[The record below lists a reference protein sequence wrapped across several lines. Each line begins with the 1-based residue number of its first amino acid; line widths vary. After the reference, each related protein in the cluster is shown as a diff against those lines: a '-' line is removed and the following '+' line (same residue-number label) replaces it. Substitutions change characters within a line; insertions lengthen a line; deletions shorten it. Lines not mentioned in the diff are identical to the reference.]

1 MPKIIYYFLLLLKMQ
16 RSAAENGREKQING
30 EYMRKIKYNLPANL
44 KSTFI
49 IVEVARKTVQIL
61 FLAIFGSALWSLP
74 TIPLALPILFSS
86 GLPFRTIEEALSLMQ
101 GMIYESVF
109 PWLPLASILI
119 FGALTGRLLCGWIC
133 PLGLIQDILMLD
145 KPGGKRRIKVPY
157 KTHKSFTGTK
167 YVILGVILLISIS
180 LSLSRYSAQGAIYRD
195 YFGVFAQAPFTA
207 LSPSDTLFSVL
218 PRLLI
223 DMYLVPVYELISPLL
238 IVRLTILIAVLILAL
253 YIPRAWCRY
262 LCPQGALS
270 AIVSRF
276 SLLGLRREP
285 VKCIKARCH
294 VCEDVCPMMVPI
306 LSLDWEKIT
315 DPECIYC
322 LRCVTS
328 CPTKAIKP
336 KFP

>member
-1 MPKIIYYFLLLLKMQ
+1 M
-16 RSAAENGREKQING
+16 NG
-30 EYMRKIKYNLPANL
+30 EHMKKIKYNLPVNL
-44 KSTFI
+44 KSSSI
-49 IVEVARKTVQIL
+49 IFEAARKIVQIL
-61 FLAIFGSALWSLP
+61 FFAVFGLALWSLP
-74 TIPLALPILFSS
+74 AIPLALPILFSS
-86 GLPFRTIEEALSLMQ
+86 GLPSRTIEEALSLMQ
-101 GMIYESVF
+101 EMIYESFF
-109 PWLPLASILI
+109 PWLPLASITI
-119 FGALTGRLLCGWIC
+119 FGVLTGRLLCGWIC
-133 PLGLIQDILMLD
+133 PLGFVQDILML
-145 KPGGKRRIKVPY
+145 GKKKSVTISY
-157 KTHKSFTGTK
+157 KTHKSFTATK
-167 YVILGVILLISIS
+167 YVILGIILLICIS
-180 LSLSRYSAQGAIYRD
+180 LSLSQFSAQGAIYRT

-223 DMYLVPVYELISPLL
+223 NVYFVSIYELISPLL
-238 IVRLTILIAVLILAL
+238 IARLMILIAVLVLAI

-262 LCPQGALS
+262 LCPQGALL
-270 AIVSRF
+270 ALVSRF

-294 VCEDVCPMMVPI
+294 ICEDVCPMKVPL

-328 CPTKAIKP
+328 CPTKAVKP